1 MKSLGFLRICQ
12 FILLALSLFLAMK
25 HNVLFALFL
34 WALSSVL
41 SFTIPQK
48 YRSLFRSPYKGLFFP
63 VWIEN
68 IMELVITI
76 GVLLLMSFLS

>member
-1 MKSLGFLRICQ
+1 MKSLVFLRICQ

-48 YRSLFRSPYKGLFFP
+48 YRSLFR
-63 VWIEN
+63 
-68 IMELVITI
+68 
-76 GVLLLMSFLS
+76 